1 MRAEKKLQTRQA
13 LLDAALMLME
23 TGRGFSGLSL
33 REVTREVGIVPTA
46 FYRHFPDMESLGLAL
61 VEEVSSSFRE
71 AIRLVR
77 SNQFEHLG
85 AISASVQIFVDYVVA
100 HRQLFL
106 FLAREQYG
114 GSTVIRQAIKEIQQR
129 FIVDLIDD
137 LKQMPKQRHLNV
149 ADLDILADLIVKTV
163 FSTLPELI
171 NPADTEDNSQGIAQ
185 DRLESKLRFIF
196 MGAKY
201 WRGVLWEPDMDE
213 DNPPSPSQV

>member
-1 MRAEKKLQTRQA
+1 MRAEKKLQTRQS
-13 LLDAALMLME
+13 LLDAALALME
-23 TGRGFSGLSL
+23 TGRGFSGISL
-33 REVTREVGIVPTA
+33 REITREVGIVPTA

-114 GSTVIRQAIKEIQQR
+114 GASVVRQAIEEMQQR
-129 FIVDLIDD
+129 FITDLVAD
-137 LKQMPKQRHLNV
+137 LKLMPKQRHLRDD
-149 ADLDILADLIVKTV
+149 DLEILADLIVKTV
-163 FSTLPELI
+163 FSSLPELI
-171 NPADTEDNSQGIAQ
+171 NPAELKGAPLQLAQ

-201 WRGVLWEPDMDE
+201 WRGIRWAASSSDGATANE
-213 DNPPSPSQV
+213 

>member
-13 LLDAALMLME
+13 LLDAALLLME
-23 TGRGFSGLSL
+23 SGRGFSGLSL

-46 FYRHFPDMESLGLAL
+46 FYRHFPDMERLGLAL

-129 FIVDLIDD
+129 FIADLVDD
-137 LKQMPKQRHLNV
+137 LKQMPKQRHLNLD
-149 ADLDILADLIVKTV
+149 DLDVLADLIVKTV

-171 NPADTEDNSQGIAQ
+171 NPLDLESHSQELAQ

-201 WRGVLWEPDMDE
+201 WRGVQWEPND
-213 DNPPSPSQV
+213 

>member
-1 MRAEKKLQTRQA
+1 MLMRAEKKLQTRQA
-13 LLDAALMLME
+13 LLDAALLLME
-23 TGRGFSGLSL
+23 SGRGFSGLSL

-46 FYRHFPDMESLGLAL
+46 FYRHFPDMERLGLAL

-129 FIVDLIDD
+129 FIADLVDD
-137 LKQMPKQRHLNV
+137 LKQMPKQRHLNLD
-149 ADLDILADLIVKTV
+149 DLDVLADLIVKTV

-171 NPADTEDNSQGIAQ
+171 NPLDLESHSQELAQ

-201 WRGVLWEPDMDE
+201 WRGVQWEPND
-213 DNPPSPSQV
+213 